1 VTGGEGIIALLYLR
15 TPGRQLS
22 SMNIEQPYGGHFSGD
37 PLVLGYLLTPTEDD
51 IIALKR
57 DQWLSTHLL
66 DLIVQ
71 RPGIRPDMDVDPFAP
86 LLGSLGAETYI
97 SSMNLTASL
106 KRDHVK
112 KIEVWKSNQESIKQ
126 LREKLKLVM
135 QQPASTNGKSYCL
148 IVPLVNLPGEV
159 GHFFVGCFD
168 FSMHWSSFF
177 THVSFYDS
185 LEQNAR
191 RVVRGSTA
199 AKLVQK
205 VNTFVNNF
213 VLHLP
218 KHHHLQQSDGAVL
231 QTVFY
236 QSCPE
241 QQNGFDCGLFA
252 VAVCLHLAERKP
264 VDPNSFA
271 QCNVTKA
278 RRLLSHCLGVNTVID
293 VDNEELETTSTY
305 FRGCFPLLSSS
316 GKFENSAQGVPP
328 RMATTRKSTPSK
340 TRNIRAAGGSQK
352 KKIAVKK
359 VKRESKVKTNSYGDI
374 VVDENG
380 TTEVKLTKVVP
391 KKSPIRK
398 AIEEEHNECDN
409 ASIDSL
415 ASEEMEVLLQQAIKR
430 ILNSSIHVYH
440 TSISRRMHFML
451 LALSGGR

>member
-1 VTGGEGIIALLYLR
+1 
-15 TPGRQLS
+15 
-22 SMNIEQPYGGHFSGD
+22 MNVEQPYGGHFSGD
-37 PLVLGYLLTPTEDD
+37 PRVLGYLLTPTEDD

-66 DLIVQ
+66 DVIVQ
-71 RPGIRPDMDVDPFAP
+71 RAGIRPDIDVDPFAP

-106 KRDHVK
+106 KRAQVK
-112 KIEVWKSNQESIKQ
+112 KIKVWKSNQESIKQ
-126 LREKLKLVM
+126 LREKLKFVM
-135 QQPASTNGKSYCL
+135 EQPASTNGKSYRL
-148 IVPLVNLPGEV
+148 IVPLVNPPGEV

-168 FSMHWSSFF
+168 FSMHCSSFF

-185 LEQNAR
+185 LERNAR

-213 VLHLP
+213 VLHRP
-218 KHHHLQQSDGAVL
+218 EHHHLQQSDGAVL
-231 QTVFY
+231 RTVFY

-271 QCNVTKA
+271 QCNVTEA

-305 FRGCFPLLSSS
+305 FRGAFLLSSS

-340 TRNIRAAGGSQK
+340 TRNIQAAEGSQK

-359 VKRESKVKTNSYGDI
+359 VKQELKVKTNSDADI
-374 VVDENG
+374 VVDKNG
-380 TTEVKLTKVVP
+380 TTEVKLTEVVP
-391 KKSPIRK
+391 KTP
-398 AIEEEHNECDN
+398 
-409 ASIDSL
+409 
-415 ASEEMEVLLQQAIKR
+415 
-430 ILNSSIHVYH
+430 
-440 TSISRRMHFML
+440 
-451 LALSGGR
+451 SGKPLKKNTMSVTMRP